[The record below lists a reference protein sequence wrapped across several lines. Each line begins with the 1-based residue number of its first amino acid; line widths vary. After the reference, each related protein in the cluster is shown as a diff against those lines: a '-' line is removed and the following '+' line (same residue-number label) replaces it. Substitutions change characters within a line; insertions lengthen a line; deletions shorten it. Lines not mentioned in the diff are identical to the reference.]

1 MDFQSIKR
9 FYFPEQ
15 CIFYSGLIFK
25 IFCAGG
31 GALGLHSIAESTFIP
46 FLKYFIN
53 SGFQNPYQ
61 HFIQIDQGNVFPY
74 PAIMLYITALPQWLL
89 GPLAPNSY
97 WWPIFLF
104 KIPLLAADLGI
115 FFILKSWL
123 KGKKGKV
130 ILFYWLSPVLIYI
143 SYFYGQL
150 DAIPICLLFVG
161 LFFLF
166 RESFILSAIFMGLAL
181 AAKTNILLSYPFL
194 FLYLMKKT
202 RWQSIIFFFVT
213 AILVFAVCNIFY
225 ITDRSF
231 LQMVLLN
238 QEQNK
243 IFQLSFPLGQ
253 FNFYFIPAGLLFLFA
268 KGLSLKTYNRD
279 IFMMFLG
286 FAFSIL
292 LVFIAPPPGW
302 YFWIIPFFVY
312 FYIYEESLF
321 FYLFLF
327 FQAVAVIYFVLFQVY
342 ETSSFVGS
350 VVFTLLQ
357 ALLMVNCF
365 LIYRRGLGSYSRH
378 KITSSPFLI
387 GIGGNSGVGKTFLSQ
402 GLLHVFRERNT
413 LILRGDD
420 HHKWQRN
427 DENWENIT
435 QLDPR
440 ANYLHSEI
448 TTLKKLKKMQKIS
461 RRTYNHDT
469 GCFTEENILS
479 PKSIIILEGL
489 HPFYLKAQ
497 RDLYDL
503 KIFIRPET
511 QLEQHWKIVRDK
523 KERGYSEQTVWDQI
537 KKRGEDRK
545 KFILT
550 QSKYADILVR
560 VIPEKPICHIGNEA
574 EEPQIYLIVEL
585 SNSVFMDPVLDMLS
599 TMSGLH
605 IEHGYEAE
613 DKQKIKIRGY
623 ISSKNIAYVAQI
635 LIPGLQD
642 IGIDGVSW
650 PAGCFGVLLLI
661 IVYYIFE
668 EADRE

>member
-1 MDFQSIKR
+1 MR
-9 FYFPEQ
+9 
-15 CIFYSGLIFK
+15 
-25 IFCAGG
+25 G

-46 FLKYFIN
+46 FLNYFIS

-61 HFIQIDQGNVFPY
+61 HFIQIGQGDVFPY
-74 PAIMLYITALPQWLL
+74 PAMMLYITALPQWLL
-89 GPLAPNSY
+89 GSLAPNSP
-97 WWPIFLF
+97 WWRIFLF

-123 KGKKGKV
+123 KGKEGKV

-150 DAIPICLLFVG
+150 DAIPICLLFAG
-161 LFFLF
+161 LYFLF
-166 RESFILSAIFMGLAL
+166 RESFFVSAIFMGLSL
-181 AAKTNILLSYPFL
+181 AAKTNILLCYPFL
-194 FLYLMKKT
+194 FLYLLKKT
-202 RWQSIIFFFVT
+202 RWQNIILFFAA
-213 AILVFAVCNIFY
+213 AILVFIVCNIFY
-225 ITDRSF
+225 ITDPSF

-243 IFQLSFPLGQ
+243 IFQLSFPLGK

-268 KGLSLKTYNRD
+268 KGLSLKAYNRD

-312 FYIYEESLF
+312 FYICEESAF
-321 FYLFLF
+321 FYLFLL
-327 FQAVAVIYFVLFQVY
+327 FQAVAVIYFVLLQAY
-342 ETSSFVGS
+342 EASSLAGS

-357 ALLMVNCF
+357 SLLMVNCF
-365 LIYRRGLGSYSRH
+365 LIYRRGLNSYSRH

-387 GIGGNSGVGKTFLSQ
+387 GIGGNSGVGKTFLSR
-402 GLLHVFRERNT
+402 GLTRVFHERNT

-420 HHKWQRN
+420 HHKWQRD

-435 QLDPR
+435 SLDPR
-440 ANYLHSEI
+440 ANYLHNEI
-448 TTLKKLKKMQKIS
+448 SALKKLKKMQKIS

-503 KIFIRPET
+503 RIFILPEI

-523 KERGYSEQTVWDQI
+523 KERGYSEQKIWDQI
-537 KKRGEDRK
+537 KKREEDRR

-550 QSKYADILVR
+550 QSKYADILVH
-560 VIPEKPICHIGNEA
+560 VIPEKPICHIGDET
-574 EEPQIYLIVEL
+574 EEPLIYLIVEL

-599 TMSGLH
+599 DMRGLH

-613 DKQKIKIRGY
+613 DKQRIEIRGD
-623 ISSKNIAYVAQI
+623 ISSKNIARAARI

-642 IGIDGVSW
+642 IGIDSVPWPKGV
-650 PAGCFGVLLLI
+650 FGVLLLI

-668 EADRE
+668 EADHE